1 MRIIPVASGKGGVG
15 KSLLSVN
22 LALAL
27 GQAGYR
33 VVLADLDLGGSNLH
47 LMLGTPALPASIG
60 TFLSGSSSSF
70 DEIIFP
76 TEYENVSFIPGDS
89 EIPGLANLSASQKS
103 RLNKQLKRIEADYL
117 VLDLGAGTYN
127 TIVDFFLLSSHGIIV
142 TSPTPTATVNAYLFL
157 KNAAFRILYSSVKR
171 KSPGAEY
178 LKSLKEQG
186 GALGR
191 VYLPQLAE
199 QLKEVDPESY
209 DAFARSYGH
218 FRPRLVLNMLEDPK
232 DAEKANRLR
241 RSVQHYLNLDLLHLG
256 VIYRDEVQDVA
267 LGSRLPILRYKPQS
281 ILSQAVVRITEKLM
295 QLEEEDEAPL
305 DIEALDDSYDT
316 AESDAEH
323 DFDAKLGYVEE
334 LLQSG
339 TLTTGDLIE
348 TIKSQQYEIV
358 QLRKQNLLYKSK
370 LVSAIRQGFKT

>member
-1 MRIIPVASGKGGVG
+1 MKIIPVASGKGGVG

-33 VVLADLDLGGSNLH
+33 VILADLDLGGSNLH
-47 LMLGTPALPASIG
+47 LMLGTPVQPTSIG
-60 TFLSGSSSSF
+60 TFLSGKSVSF
-70 DEIIFP
+70 SDIIVP

-127 TIVDFFLLSSHGIIV
+127 TIVDFFLLSSQGIIV

-171 KSPGAEY
+171 KSAGAEY

-191 VYLPQLAE
+191 VYLPQLVE
-199 QLKEVDPESY
+199 KLKEIDPESY
-209 DAFARSYGH
+209 HAFARSYGS

-241 RSVQHYLNLDLLHLG
+241 HSAQQYLNVDLLHLG
-256 VIYRDEVQDVA
+256 VMYRDEAQDIA
-267 LGSRLPILRYKPQS
+267 LGSRLPILKYKPQS
-281 ILSQAVVRITEKLM
+281 ILSQAIVRITEKLM
-295 QLEEEDEAPL
+295 QLGEEDEAPL
-305 DIEALDDSYDT
+305 DIEALDDSFDA
-316 AESDAEH
+316 AESDAET
-323 DFDAKLGYVEE
+323 DFDAKLTYVEE

-358 QLRKQNLLYKSK
+358 QLRKQNMLYKSK
-370 LVSAIRQGFKT
+370 LVSAIKQGFKA